1 MGAADGYLF
10 YSCQGARAA
19 DLSHM
24 PAWLQKVAA
33 FFVASFLSF
42 VFVACDF

>member
-1 MGAADGYLF
+1 MADAAGYLF

-24 PAWLQKVAA
+24 PAWLVKVCIARAA
-33 FFVASFLSF
+33 AVPA
-42 VFVACDF
+42 A

>member
-1 MGAADGYLF
+1 MGDADGYLF

-24 PAWLQKVAA
+24 PAWLIKVYAA
-33 FFVASFLSF
+33 CASLPQPLLTA
-42 VFVACDF
+42 VT